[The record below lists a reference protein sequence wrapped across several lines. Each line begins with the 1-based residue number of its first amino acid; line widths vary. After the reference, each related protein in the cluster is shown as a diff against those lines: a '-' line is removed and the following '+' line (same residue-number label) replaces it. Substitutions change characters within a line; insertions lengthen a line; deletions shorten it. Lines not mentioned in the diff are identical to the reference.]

1 MYKNKVINSFSLAG
15 EEIKPGTTKSFNIK
29 VGKHYDSSEITMPVI
44 VKRGKK
50 DGPTL
55 FVSAA
60 IHGDEIAGTEIVKR
74 LINSKKIKQ
83 LNGTLIAIPIVNVFG
98 YYSLSRYLSDKR
110 DLNRCFPG
118 NSKGS
123 LGSRIA
129 HLFLN
134 EIVSKCDYGI
144 DLHSGSNHRTNLP
157 QIRAAINDNRTKE
170 LAEAF
175 GTPVIL
181 NAPLRKG
188 SLRQAANSF
197 GVRVLVYE
205 GGESLRYS
213 ENIIRHGLNGIL
225 AVMAKTEMIKKET
238 QLRTSQ
244 GKVFLASSS
253 HWIRAK
259 RGGAH
264 RALKKIGDKVEVD
277 TKLGLITDSI
287 ANDKLHIKAHSEGI
301 IIGQNLLPL
310 VHKGDALFHIATFKS
325 PKVLEEVSDE
335 LDDYTDD

>member
-1 MYKNKVINSFSLAG
+1 MYKNSATDPLMLAG
-15 EEIKPGTTKSFNIK
+15 QEIKAGTTKSFNIK
-29 VGKHYDSSEITMPVI
+29 VGKHYDSSEIKMPVVVI
-44 VKRGKK
+44 RGKK
-50 DGPTL
+50 DGPTI

-74 LINSKKIKQ
+74 LVNSKKIKQ
-83 LNGTLIAIPIVNVFG
+83 LKGTLIAIPIVNVFG
-98 YYSLSRYLSDKR
+98 YYTLSRYLPDRR

-118 NSKGS
+118 SEKGS

-134 EIVSKCDYGI
+134 EIVSKCDFGI

-157 QIRAAINDNRTKE
+157 QIRAQIDDAKTKE

-175 GTPVIL
+175 GTPVIM
-181 NAPLRKG
+181 NAPLREN
-188 SLRQAANSF
+188 SLREAAKDF

-213 ENIIRHGLNGIL
+213 ESIIRYGLKGIY
-225 AVMAKTEMIKKET
+225 AVMAKTGMIKKE
-238 QLRTSQ
+238 LRVNSAQ
-244 GKVFLASSS
+244 SKVFVASSS
-253 HWIRAK
+253 HWVRAG

-264 RALKKIGDKVEVD
+264 RFLKKIGDKVVAG
-277 TKLGLITDSI
+277 TKIGVVTDSF
-287 ANDKLHIKAHSEGI
+287 ADKKFYIKAHHEGI
-301 IIGQNLLPL
+301 IIGQSLLPL

-335 LDDYTDD
+335 LDDYMDD